1 MTEQE
6 FDQKFEET
14 LKKVSDQ
21 TTEDLD
27 KEREDFIRDFDNAK
41 DLNEKIAFL
50 IAYTRTSS
58 IRYST
63 RLTYEMLKEFL
74 VNEK

>member
-21 TTEDLD
+21 TMEDLD
-27 KEREDFIRDFDNAK
+27 KEKEDFIRNFDNAK
-41 DLNEKIAFL
+41 DLTEKIAVL

-58 IRYST
+58 IRYSN
-63 RLTYEMLKEFL
+63 RITYEMLKEFL

>member
-6 FDQKFEET
+6 FDQKFKET

-21 TTEDLD
+21 ITEDLD
-27 KEREDFIRDFDNAK
+27 KEEEDFIRDFDNAK
-41 DLNEKIAFL
+41 DLTEKIAVL
-50 IAYTRTSS
+50 TAYTRTSS

>member
-6 FDQKFEET
+6 FDQKFKET

-21 TTEDLD
+21 NTEDLD
-27 KEREDFIRDFDNAK
+27 KEEEDFIRDFDNAK
-41 DLNEKIAFL
+41 DLNEKIAVL
-50 IAYTRTSS
+50 TAYTREGS

-63 RLTYEMLKEFL
+63 CLTYEMLKEFL